1 MLSCMSNTL
10 VIDCISQDEL
20 CSPLDESKLN
30 TGKQKRR
37 KGQKD
42 NTSGDGELVDTPTRK
57 KKTKLTC
64 ILVFLCQ
71 DVRKKR
77 GKSDKSLSVHI
88 CCTPWLLRLLHGTF
102 LHIS

>member
-1 MLSCMSNTL
+1 MLLSCIANTL

-30 TGKQKRR
+30 TGEQRRR

-42 NTSGDGELVDTPTRK
+42 NTSGDGELVDNPK
-57 KKTKLTC
+57 KKKKFD
-64 ILVFLCQ
+64 ILVFLRQ

-77 GKSDKSLSVHI
+77 GNGDKSLSVQI
-88 CCTPWLLRLLHGTF
+88 CWKPWL
-102 LHIS
+102 

>member
-42 NTSGDGELVDTPTRK
+42 NTSGDGELVDAPTRK
-57 KKTKLTC
+57 KK
-64 ILVFLCQ
+64 
-71 DVRKKR
+71 KKIDMHFSFPVSR
-77 GKSDKSLSVHI
+77 REKEEREK
-88 CCTPWLLRLLHGTF
+88 
-102 LHIS
+102 